1 MAGNLNKSQQ
11 SDDGPRLFPAEMNR
25 GKRIGVTFLYTTTG
39 LSIGLGLLCV
49 VGHQSLVALLTTP
62 DLGILLLFMTVVFF
76 FGGMSLAFRESMP
89 VQFGVFGARQN
100 LRLPQLLVLFP
111 LIMVLIYFV
120 NQEMSYRRY
129 SPEPDASLSA
139 EENARI
145 KDQWRQER
153 DRKRGAVA
161 VIALI
166 LVAVKLGDEFY
177 QKKRKN

>member
-76 FGGMSLAFRESMP
+76 SAACLLPFENLCRFSLECSVP
-89 VQFGVFGARQN
+89 GK
-100 LRLPQLLVLFP
+100 
-111 LIMVLIYFV
+111 I
-120 NQEMSYRRY
+120 
-129 SPEPDASLSA
+129 
-139 EENARI
+139 
-145 KDQWRQER
+145 
-153 DRKRGAVA
+153 
-161 VIALI
+161 
-166 LVAVKLGDEFY
+166 
-177 QKKRKN
+177 